1 VRLLAAVLLA
11 VALAGCG
18 AEEPARPAS
27 TPEPATQAPIVADA
41 REAADW
47 VAKALESSGYR
58 ADFSPSSGWELD
70 RFFDDQLKAPGE
82 PKRGGLLAEDVGPRL
97 FAIGAYVGEI
107 IRRHSTGWKW
117 VPDKDDPDD
126 EINLSLRRGD
136 EVVWPIQRVMKRY
149 GEGEESGIAIY
160 LVSVAELDVG
170 PRPAG

>member
-1 VRLLAAVLLA
+1 VRRRGACPTRFY
-11 VALAGCG
+11 AGAGHAG
-18 AEEPARPAS
+18 ADRRGRPGGRGLGREGARILGLPRS
-27 TPEPATQAPIVADA
+27 
-41 REAADW
+41 
-47 VAKALESSGYR
+47 
-58 ADFSPSSGWELD
+58 FSPSSGWELD